1 MEKLDTQARMR
12 WFEAGA
18 SYVASWASIVGFV
31 VAVLFAYV
39 LEFGWIRCSP
49 VKAFAI
55 GAGIIWMAML
65 GATVV
70 AQGISAA
77 IVKE

>member
-18 SYVASWASIVGFV
+18 NYVASCGSIVGFIA
-31 VAVLFAYV
+31 AVLFGYA

-49 VKAFAI
+49 VKAFVI
-55 GAGIIWMAML
+55 GAGIIWMAMF
-65 GATVV
+65 GAMLV